1 MEGFAGLRV
10 TELRYSDEPW
20 QQGASTGLIE
30 WTCLTSIYKGFL
42 RELLRAMWGL
52 VLYCKSIKP
61 DSESSIILNEAL
73 NWPQVDTSVLS
84 R

>member
-1 MEGFAGLRV
+1 MDLFDI
-10 TELRYSDEPW
+10 Y
-20 QQGASTGLIE
+20 
-30 WTCLTSIYKGFL
+30 IYKGFL